1 MKLLFTRISMSCL
14 FVLLSLF
21 ATGQNFTISGYIK
34 DNTSGEVLIGANVY
48 EKSSLKGTTSNHFG
62 YFSLTLPKDSLEIV
76 FSFVGYQPVIKKV
89 FLDKNLEVTI
99 NLTDALALEEIVI
112 TGEEAIQEV
121 TQMSKI
127 NVPIEQIKSMPA
139 FLGEVDV
146 LKVLQLLP
154 GVQSGTEGSSG
165 LYVRGGS
172 PDQNLI
178 LLDGVPVY
186 NASHL
191 FGFFSVFNADAINKV
206 DLIKGGFPARY
217 GGRLSSVID
226 ITMKEGNKEKLKG
239 EGSIGLISSKLTLHG
254 PIKNENTTF
263 LISGRRTYID
273 FLARPII
280 KASTEGDE
288 TAGYYFYDVNAKI
301 NHKFT
306 NKDRIFLSTYFG
318 NDKAYSRYKDEYT
331 SGNQQLTYEDEFDLN
346 WGNIITAFR
355 WNHVFT
361 PKFFS
366 NLTLTYSRYRF
377 RVGEE
382 YKDQVLMGTEVV
394 EEEEAIEYFSGIR
407 DFGAKM
413 DFEFIP
419 NPDHYVRM
427 GVNAIHHT
435 FSPGILSFQ
444 STNDADTTIGSFD
457 TKAVETAAYIEDDI
471 KIGSRLKIN
480 AGLHYSTLFVDEE
493 IYHSLQPRLALRYL
507 LPDGTSVKAS
517 YVQMTQYIHLL
528 TNSGIG
534 LPTDLWLP
542 ATSRV
547 GPQDSFQFAI
557 GAAKTLNNGLEV
569 SLEGYYKE
577 MEGLI
582 EYKEGASFLSVEGDW
597 QDKVEIG
604 RGESYGGE
612 LLIQKKTG
620 KFTGWVGYTLSWT
633 NRQFDNLNFG
643 EKFPY
648 KYDRRHDISV
658 TGVYKLND
666 KVTFSGAWIYGTG
679 NAVSLPQFKYLK
691 NGRLPVGGDNYFG
704 NNIIEGYG
712 ERNSFR
718 MKAYH
723 RLDLS
728 VAFSKQKKR
737 GVRTW
742 TVGTYNTYSRQNP
755 FFIDIRR
762 QFSGE
767 EKFVQYSLFPIIPS
781 ISYSFKF

>member
-1 MKLLFTRISMSCL
+1 MKSFFKIVGMFC
-14 FVLLSLF
+14 LLSAISFLVSS
-21 ATGQNFTISGYIK
+21 QSFTISGYLK
-34 DNTSGEVLIGANVY
+34 DNVTGEVLIGANIY

-62 YFSLTLPKDSLEIV
+62 FYSLTLPRDSVTIV
-76 FSFVGYQPVIKKV
+76 FSFVGYQPVVKRIY
-89 FLDKNLEVTI
+89 LDRNQEFNVT
-99 NLTDALALEEIVI
+99 LSDVVSLDEIVI
-112 TGEEAIQEV
+112 TGEEQIQEV

-239 EGSIGLISSKLTLHG
+239 EGSIGLISSKFTLHG

-273 FLARPII
+273 LLARPII

-301 NHKFT
+301 NHKFS
-306 NKDRIFLSTYFG
+306 NKDRVFLSTYFG
-318 NDKAYSRYKDEYT
+318 NDKAYSRFQDEYST
-331 SGNQQLTYEDEFDLN
+331 GNQQLKYEDQFDLN

-377 RVGEE
+377 AVNEE
-382 YKDQVLMGTEVV
+382 YKDEILVGSEVV

-413 DFEFIP
+413 DFEYIP
-419 NPDHYVRM
+419 NPDHYIRF

-435 FSPGILSFQ
+435 FSPGILSYK
-444 STNDADTTIGSFD
+444 STNDADTTIGSFN
-457 TKAVETAAYIEDDI
+457 TTAVETATYIEDDI
-471 KIGSRLKIN
+471 KIGSRFKVN
-480 AGLHYSTLFVDEE
+480 AGLHFSTLFVDDEV
-493 IYHSLQPRLALRYL
+493 YYSLQPRLALRYL
-507 LPDGTSVKAS
+507 LPDGTSIKGS

-542 ATSRV
+542 ATARV
-547 GPQDSFQFAI
+547 GPQNSFQLAI
-557 GAAKTLNNGLEV
+557 GAAKTLNNGLEI

-620 KFTGWVGYTLSWT
+620 KFTGWIGYTLSWT

-643 EKFPY
+643 KKFPY
-648 KYDRRHDISV
+648 KYDRRHDISL
-658 TGVYKLND
+658 TGVYKIND
-666 KVTFSGAWIYGTG
+666 RVTFSGAWIYGTG
-679 NAVSLPQFKYLK
+679 NAISLPQFKYLT
-691 NGRLPVGGDNYFG
+691 NGRLPTFRDNIFGGQ
-704 NNIIEGYG
+704 IVEGYG
-712 ERNSFR
+712 DRNSFR
-718 MKAYH
+718 MKSYH

-728 VAFSKQKKR
+728 IAFSKKKKR
-737 GVRTW
+737 GIRTW
-742 TVGTYNTYSRQNP
+742 TIGTYNTYSRKNP
-755 FFIDIRR
+755 FFLDIRR
-762 QFSGE
+762 EFNGE
-767 EKFVQYSLFPIIPS
+767 DKFVQYSLFPIIPS